1 MSNIQ
6 EMFQEKFNQMIEQK
20 EIRRKT
26 DINEMALNYF
36 KLTFR
41 YIRNGDNCPFP
52 HYLVKNY
59 YNSQK
64 LRLC

>member
-6 EMFQEKFNQMIEQK
+6 EMFKEKFNQMIEQK

-36 KLTFR
+36 KTISSMTPL
-41 YIRNGDNCPFP
+41 
-52 HYLVKNY
+52 KNSRPPLKSTPTMNTLY
-59 YNSQK
+59 TIMA
-64 LRLC
+64 